1 MLTSDALSSKS
12 EQELPVVDGVEEDK
26 CAEMQDG
33 DDFLSRKRISEAK
46 QASPMV
52 SSDAPS
58 SKSEQELSVIYG
70 VEEDKCAK
78 MKDGDNFV
86 SWKRISEAQQPKNSY
101 GESQTS
107 FFQSTVMSTE
117 SSSNKS
123 SNVLKTQN
131 RDQLVEENI
140 SFPTSLV
147 TNYVTEAEQTSIKA
161 VKKIYDILRS
171 NASEPQPE
179 TSMTNQEPE
188 NPCKQDEPDKPDIP
202 EPDVH
207 MDEGGII

>member
-12 EQELPVVDGVEEDK
+12 EQELPVVDGGEEDK

-52 SSDAPS
+52 SSDAPG
-58 SKSEQELSVIYG
+58 SKSEQELSVIDG

-117 SSSNKS
+117 SSSNNS